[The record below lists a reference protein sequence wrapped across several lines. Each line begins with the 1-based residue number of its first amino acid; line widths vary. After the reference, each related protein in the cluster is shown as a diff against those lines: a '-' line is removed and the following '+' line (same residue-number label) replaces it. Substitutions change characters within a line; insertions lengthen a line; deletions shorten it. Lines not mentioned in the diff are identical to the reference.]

1 MPILAD
7 PTKEDSLWVYRILLN
22 AECFTVGM
30 ACVIKWLIL
39 ATEKET
45 FGGNRHMTL
54 FYKVSN
60 TEDIFYNAKINVL
73 SFVS

>member
-7 PTKEDSLWVYRILLN
+7 PTKEDRESMGIQNLFERRMFHSGNGLY
-22 AECFTVGM
+22 
-30 ACVIKWLIL
+30 CVIKWLIL
-39 ATEKET
+39 AIEKET

-60 TEDIFYNAKINVL
+60 TEDIFYNAKN
-73 SFVS
+73 